1 MYNVL
6 LKVKTRLVY
15 TLSRVIKP
23 YASGISTPSSEV
35 VTPQSP
41 SLITT
46 CALKTGGNP
55 KNISVM
61 FGDSN
66 DV

>member
-1 MYNVL
+1 MVITKSDTGHNNGKTKVTS
-6 LKVKTRLVY
+6 LKKFKT
-15 TLSRVIKP
+15 T
-23 YASGISTPSSEV
+23 STPSSEDV
-35 VTPQSP
+35 APQSP